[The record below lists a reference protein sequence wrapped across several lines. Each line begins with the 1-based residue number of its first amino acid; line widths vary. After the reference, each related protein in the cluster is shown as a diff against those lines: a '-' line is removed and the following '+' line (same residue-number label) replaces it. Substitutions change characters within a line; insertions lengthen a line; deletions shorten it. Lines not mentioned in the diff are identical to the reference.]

1 MNAIALGPLLISLP
15 RLYAIG
21 CALLVLLSARYL
33 LRLPP
38 PLLNRWFTGLIL
50 AWLIG
55 ARIAHITLHL
65 ESYSANPLDALKVW
79 QPGYHGIG
87 GLLTGLLWSA
97 WTLRKRLSAL
107 LGSTVILLCASGL
120 WLMLVS
126 LSPLGSAS
134 AVSQLPEIRL
144 ENVDGADVYLPDL
157 ADGSDRVIVN
167 LWATWC
173 PPCRREMPLL
183 EEAAQREGVSV
194 AVVNQGED
202 LLPIVRYLDAE
213 GLYFTHALRD
223 PGQTLMALFEAP
235 GLPITVLFD
244 GQGTTLDIHV
254 GEATRAYLEHW
265 LED

>member
-50 AWLIG
+50 AWLVG

-87 GLLTGLLWSA
+87 GLLTGLLWTA

-107 LGSTVILLCASGL
+107 LGGTVILLCASGL

-213 GLYFTHALRD
+213 GLDFTHALRD

-235 GLPITVLFD
+235 GLPTTVLFD

-254 GEATRAYLEHW
+254 GELTRAHLEHW